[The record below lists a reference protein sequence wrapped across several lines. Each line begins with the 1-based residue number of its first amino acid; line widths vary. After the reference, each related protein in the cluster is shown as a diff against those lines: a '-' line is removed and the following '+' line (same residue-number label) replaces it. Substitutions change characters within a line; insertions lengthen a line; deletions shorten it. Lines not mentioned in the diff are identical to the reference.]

1 MPKPGDNNTM
11 LKIYHAP
18 FSRSVRVL
26 WLAEEIKLPYQLQS
40 FTLFTE
46 AMQDPAYLKIHPQ
59 GKVPAIDDNGFVLW
73 ETSAIMEYLVAKYS
87 DGALL
92 PARDSQSGAKA
103 VQWMDFA
110 ENQLTVIMAEIVAH
124 GGILPAERIIP
135 ALVERGNDLAP
146 QLVSIVEE
154 ALENKLYILGDNFSV
169 ADIMLGFGLNIASYL
184 QFVNDTTPNCQA
196 YCQRLAARPA
206 YIKAN
211 AS

>member
-1 MPKPGDNNTM
+1 MTGDNATM

-26 WLAEEIKLPYQLQS
+26 WLAEEIKLSYQLES

-59 GKVPAIDDNGFVLW
+59 GKVPAIDDEGFVLW
-73 ETSAIMEYLVAKYS
+73 ETTAIMEYLVAKYS

-92 PARDSQSGAKA
+92 PPRETQPGALA

-124 GGILPAERIIP
+124 GGVLPEERIIP
-135 ALVERGNDLAP
+135 ALVERGNELAP
-146 QLVSIVEE
+146 QLVQIVEQ
-154 ALENKLYILGDNFSV
+154 ALTDKPYILGDNFSV
-169 ADIMLGFGLNIASYL
+169 ADIMLGFGLNIAAYL
-184 QFVNDTTPNCQA
+184 EYVNDTTPNCQA

-206 YIKAN
+206 CIKAN
-211 AS
+211 AA